1 MGISPVIG
9 GYTPAISLSGCSV
22 TRWLLRGKREVDSA
36 RLCKARERLPET
48 LEMDHDARRLREDG
62 AHRLLCAAMR
72 QEVADLDYRA
82 AIGEYA
88 LRRALRR
95 NRELPDLSRRE
106 IIALL
111 DLPDWFASPQCARWC
126 ELIGV
131 DHAGLL
137 AAVRKQCGS
146 KPRSAG
152 AGTLQRAS

>member
-9 GYTPAISLSGCSV
+9 GYTSAISLSGCSV
-22 TRWLLRGKREVDSA
+22 TRWLLRGKREVSSA
-36 RLCKARERLPET
+36 RLCKARATLHET
-48 LEMDHDARRLREDG
+48 LGMDHDARRLREDG
-62 AHRLLCAAMR
+62 AHRLLCAAIK
-72 QEVADLDYRA
+72 QAVSDLDYRA

-95 NRELPDLSRRE
+95 NRELPDLGRRE

-131 DHAGLL
+131 DHSGLL
-137 AAVRKQCGS
+137 AAVRKQCES

-152 AGTLQRAS
+152 AGTLRRAS